1 MYVCVCKGISDH
13 RIRDAVRQGHSCFED
28 LQRCTGVSTC
38 CGKCE
43 PTVRAVVEETV
54 DAECNTLQPA

>member
-1 MYVCVCKGISDH
+1 MYVCVCKGISDR
-13 RIRDAVRQGHSCFED
+13 RIREAVRQGLSRFED

-43 PTVRAVVEETV
+43 PTARAVLDEAV
-54 DAECNTLQPA
+54 DARSLDAQPA

>member
-1 MYVCVCKGISDH
+1 MYVCVCKGISDR
-13 RIRDAVRQGHSCFED
+13 RIRDAVHQGQSSFEE

-43 PTVRAVVEETV
+43 PTARAVFEAAV
-54 DAECNTLQPA
+54 DAHCTKAQLA